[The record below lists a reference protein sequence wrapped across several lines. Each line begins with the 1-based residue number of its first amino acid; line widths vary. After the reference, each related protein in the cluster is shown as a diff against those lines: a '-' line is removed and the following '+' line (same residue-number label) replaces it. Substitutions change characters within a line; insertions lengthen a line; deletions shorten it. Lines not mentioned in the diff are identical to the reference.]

1 MSASTGAMSS
11 HVGQSRFT
19 TATKPFRGT
28 LAAASSVVFPSALE
42 AMAGGYVAHLA
53 ACLGLAP

>member
-1 MSASTGAMSS
+1 MSASTGAISS

-19 TATKPFRGT
+19 TATKPSRGA
-28 LAAASSVVFPSALE
+28 LAASPFVVSRSTLE
-42 AMAGGYVAHLA
+42 VMAGGYVPNLT

>member
-1 MSASTGAMSS
+1 MSASTGSISS

-19 TATKPFRGT
+19 TATKPFGGT
-28 LAAASSVVFPSALE
+28 LAAALSAVFPSALE
-42 AMAGGYVAHLA
+42 AMAGGYAPNLT